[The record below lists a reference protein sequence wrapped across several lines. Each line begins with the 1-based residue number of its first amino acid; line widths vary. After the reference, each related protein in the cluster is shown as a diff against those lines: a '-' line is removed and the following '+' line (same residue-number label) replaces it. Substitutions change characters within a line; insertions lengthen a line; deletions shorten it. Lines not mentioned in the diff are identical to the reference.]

1 MIRKEISLIIGVLS
15 FAFLANA
22 QPAATEATPAARD
35 TAYVNFLIEQTKSV
49 ITDNQDSAI
58 TLATQARDLAIELD
72 FLSGKAKAIKF
83 IGNAHFYKS
92 DYVATLEY
100 WNESLKVFEQIKDS
114 FGIANV
120 LSNIANV
127 YALQGGE
134 ERALDYALRAL
145 GIAEHLG
152 NKVRVLESLNAI
164 AFIYFG
170 KEETKEKALE
180 YLLRALPL
188 AEEVGDSLQY
198 GTISENIGEIYS
210 DKKDYKKAEEYF
222 FRSIKHG
229 SHGEITAFANNGLGR
244 LKLEQKKYSEA
255 LDFHQKALRLSEE
268 LGSKPNI
275 EKSLD
280 GIGNVYYEQGDY
292 KTALEYF
299 KQAVAIGEE
308 LKFAHDLEVIYDE
321 LADTYSALN
330 DYKNAFKYQQL
341 YSSIKDTLYTTETR
355 NKLGSLQFD
364 FDMKKKDGEIT
375 LLEKDKA
382 LTDQTLKRQ
391 RLAKNAF
398 LAGLILAFTIAVLIF
413 RGYRVKVRTH
423 KILDRQKNEIEH
435 LLLNILPKEVASELQ
450 TSGVSKP
457 RSYEEVSVLFT
468 DFQGFTSIADKLS
481 PSALVE
487 QLNEC
492 FLAFDAIIEKYN
504 LEKIKTIGDAYMCAG
519 NIPSPNPGH
528 AYKIIKAALEIQEF
542 MERHNIRRAEKG
554 MQAWHVRIGV
564 HIGPVVA
571 GVVGKKK
578 YAYDIWG
585 NAVNVAS
592 RMESNGTP
600 GRVNISADT
609 HEIIKE
615 WFVCSYRGKIYAK
628 NLGDLDMYYV
638 DYEKSQSTADI
649 QILHGA
655 SREKQYVE
663 NA

>member
-1 MIRKEISLIIGVLS
+1 MIRKKISLVAAAVC
-15 FAFLANA
+15 FAFFANA
-22 QPAATEATPAARD
+22 QPAATNDNPPTHD
-35 TAYVNFLIEQTKSV
+35 TAYVNSLIKETKAIISE
-49 ITDNQDSAI
+49 NQDSAI
-58 TLATQARDLAIELD
+58 SLATKARDLSEELN
-72 FLSGKAKAIKF
+72 FLPGKANAIKYL
-83 IGNAHFYKS
+83 GNAYFYKS
-92 DYVATLEY
+92 DYITTLEH
-100 WNESLKVFEQIKDS
+100 WNESLKVFEEINDS
-114 FGIANV
+114 IGISNI

-127 YALQGGE
+127 YYLRGSE
-134 ERALDYALRAL
+134 ERALRFALRAL
-145 GIAEHLG
+145 DIADNLG
-152 NKVRVLESLNAI
+152 DKLRMLSSLNAV
-164 AFIYFG
+164 AVIYYG
-170 KEETKEKALE
+170 KDETKEKALE

-188 AEEVGDSLQY
+188 AEELKDSSSY
-198 GTISENIGEIYS
+198 GTISENIGEIYY
-210 DKKDYKKAEEYF
+210 YKKEFSKAEDYF
-222 FRSIKHG
+222 FKSI
-229 SHGEITAFANNGLGR
+229 SHANNGENTAFAYNGLGR
-244 LKLEQKKYSEA
+244 LKLEEGKFSEA
-255 LDFHQKALRLSEE
+255 LEYHRKALKLSEE

-280 GIGNVYYEQGDY
+280 GIGNVYLKQKDFT
-292 KTALEYF
+292 TAIDYF
-299 KQAVAIGEE
+299 KKAAAIGEE
-308 LKFAHDLEVIYDE
+308 LNLVPDLEVLYNE
-321 LADTYSALN
+321 MASTYSHLY

-341 YSSIKDTLYTTETR
+341 YSSIKDTLYTTDIR

-398 LAGLILAFTIAVLIF
+398 LAGLILAFIIAGLIF
-413 RGYRVKVRTH
+413 RGYRVKVKTN
-423 KILDRQKNEIEH
+423 KILDRQKDEIEH
-435 LLLNILPKEVASELQ
+435 LLLNILPKEVATELQ
-450 TSGVSKP
+450 TSGESKP
-457 RSYEEVSVLFT
+457 RHYEEVSVLFT

-481 PSALVE
+481 PSELVE

-492 FLAFDAIIEKYN
+492 FLAFDAIIEKYG

-554 MQAWHVRIGV
+554 MQAWNVRIGV

-609 HEIIKE
+609 HEIVKE
-615 WFVCSYRGKIYAK
+615 WFVCSHRGKIYAK
-628 NLGDLDMYYV
+628 NLGDLDMFYV
-638 DYEKSQSTADI
+638 DYEKHAGDI

-655 SREKQYVE
+655 EREKQYSE
-663 NA
+663 NI